1 MKVIS
6 GEPIC
11 NSPLNHS
18 KSKYMYSF
26 GKAQRFPLI
35 GKRYEGSFF
44 YNLPEVRMKRSASI
58 GYGNKYDFTL
68 DAKSKSPVFYNFKS
82 DFDQKNPNGPK
93 YSFGLGRDRM
103 YKSFDMAGPGPG
115 KYNTLMP
122 FGRDGIKYTMRIKYQ
137 RSSSTGNFGT
147 PGPGTYATITKINP
161 NGTFT
166 LSKYENVHP
175 VEFCK
180 DKSKRFNYAYEIT
193 PGPSDYKKGSMFGK
207 IYDSRF
213 RSTNGISMRPKF
225 KIKDSRDLYPG
236 PGAYKFFSEFGIY
249 EKEEKKNKSTIYKD
263 SKVDD
268 NKQNK
273 PEKNEIV
280 NNQGNNGEINKP
292 TPEGVTKS

>member
-26 GKAQRFPLI
+26 GKAQRFPII
-35 GKRYEGSFF
+35 GKKYEGSFF

-115 KYNTLMP
+115 KYNTLKP

-147 PGPGTYATITKINP
+147 PGPGAYATITKINP

-166 LSKYENVHP
+166 VSKYENVHP

-207 IYDSRF
+207 IYDSKF

-225 KIKDSRDLYPG
+225 KYKDSRELYPG

-249 EKEEKKNKSTIYKD
+249 EKEEKKNSNNN
-263 SKVDD
+263 SKVAD
-268 NKQNK
+268 NTQNK
-273 PEKNEIV
+273 SEQNEIANSQE
-280 NNQGNNGEINKP
+280 NN
-292 TPEGVTKS
+292 